1 MGWLSGWTY
10 RIEIKI
16 NHDLIDATL
25 TDFPARV
32 DLPVG
37 DFDFSDA
44 RSDGYDIRFT
54 SSDGETLLKY
64 ERERHDSTNELAR
77 YWVKIPSVSS
87 SADTTFYMYYG
98 KADAT
103 DGADPEN
110 VWDSDFLAVYHF
122 AQDPTGTVYDS
133 TSNNRDLNDN
143 SGTLTSGDLVDEGG
157 GYAIFLDNEFL
168 KTQDHDWSIV
178 NSAFT
183 VEALSRNTKITA
195 AWENKVGI
203 GVDSAGQTLVLQIRN
218 IDNRYS
224 VGIHSDTEE
233 SELPLDIGG
242 DYEYSTTYY
251 NGTTVYVQ
259 VERTESSV
267 TNNVSLSVPTSS
279 KLNVGSLSGY
289 YSEVR
294 VSKIVRSYA
303 WRKAT
308 AYSLHGELFVPNAV
322 MTSWLSGFDYRKK
335 ITIDKDKI
343 HTPLQNFPVV
353 VDLTSAN
360 FDFSKARSDGYDIRF
375 TASDGTT
382 LLYYERERHDS
393 ANELARYHVLVP
405 SIGIANDTDIYIY
418 YGKSDASDG
427 ENATSV
433 WDSDFVAVYH
443 FAQNPTGTVYD
454 STSNGRNL
462 TAVVSM
468 SSDDLVTHGGG
479 YAIDIANGQSLRTGN
494 HDWSILNSGHT
505 GEFFVNLDPS
515 PDVWAKGCLVGQ
527 VGTSGS
533 LPVLVRYSSS
543 SKYSLGVWNDD
554 VATSVDYTTGSYIY
568 FASYQTTY
576 GKDIGGQEDSFVFKI
591 INITATVNAGTNT
604 KLSIGAST
612 TNEQHWPGKYV
623 EFRISKITRSR
634 SWRTATYYSFN
645 GELLSLGSEEESE
658 SGEFSVSLASE
669 SDVSAGL
676 SVDYCFS
683 VSVDGETDV
692 SAILSIPSAWFSCSS
707 VSETSASTTLSINR
721 GFVTSFLTES
731 DVSAALSVI
740 RMLSINMD
748 SETEILVDLWVG
760 NARKETVE
768 IESSLCFSIE
778 KKSSLCLVKEIESS
792 LATRVEFESSLC
804 LSVEKQS
811 SLATQIELESRLF

>member
-157 GYAIFLDNEFL
+157 GYAILSDDEYL
-168 KTQDHDWSIV
+168 RTQDHDWS
-178 NSAFT
+178 
-183 VEALSRNTKITA
+183 ALNTAATLEVFSRNTKITGNWRERINVGVYA
-195 AWENKVGI
+195 PGQSIALKLYNNEN
-203 GVDSAGQTLVLQIRN
+203 RH
-218 IDNRYS
+218 S
-224 VGIHSDTEE
+224 VGIYSDDTP
-233 SELPLDIGG
+233 SDMPIDIGG
-242 DYEYSTTYY
+242 GYEYGVIYY
-251 NGTTVYVQ
+251 DGTTAYVQ
-259 VERTESSV
+259 VECTVGSV
-267 TNNVSLSVPTSS
+267 SNAVSLSIPNSS
-279 KLNVGSLSGY
+279 KLTTGGNFPGY
-289 YSEVR
+289 YSEAR
-294 VSKIVRSYA
+294 VSKIVRPYA

-308 AYSLHGELFVPNAV
+308 AYNLHGELFVPDAV
-322 MTSWLSGFDYRKK
+322 TVSWLSGFSCRRK
-335 ITIDKDKI
+335 ITIDKTKI
-343 HTPLQNFPVV
+343 HTPLQNFPVT

-405 SIGIANDTDIYIY
+405 SISVANDTDIYIY
-418 YGKSDASDG
+418 YGKPDATDG

-443 FAQNPTGTVYD
+443 FAQDPTGTVYD

-468 SSDDLVTHGGG
+468 SSDDLVAQGGG

-494 HDWSILNSGHT
+494 YDWSILNSGYT
-505 GEFFVNLDPS
+505 GEFFVNLGSS
-515 PDVWAKGCLVGQ
+515 PDTWGKGCHIGQ
-527 VGTSGS
+527 VGVAGA
-533 LPVLVRYSSS
+533 LMVLTRYSSS
-543 SKYSLGVWNDD
+543 NKYNLGVSYDD
-554 VATSVDYTTGSYIY
+554 VETSVPYTTGSYIY
-568 FASYQTTY
+568 FASYQTAY
-576 GKDIGGQEDSFVFKI
+576 GKDIGGQECSFVFKE
-591 INITATVNAGTNT
+591 INITATANTGTST

-612 TNEQHWPGKYV
+612 DNAGHWPGKYA
-623 EFRISKITRSR
+623 ETRISKITRSR

-645 GELLSLGSEEESE
+645 GELLSL
-658 SGEFSVSLASE
+658 
-669 SDVSAGL
+669 
-676 SVDYCFS
+676 
-683 VSVDGETDV
+683 DGEETAPAV
-692 SAILSIPSAWFSCSS
+692 STAISTTLAPTTISPTT
-707 VSETSASTTLSINR
+707 VASTTLAPTTIIPTTLAPTTLNPTTLAPTTLAPTTISSTTISPTTVAPTTLIPTTVNP
-721 GFVTSFLTES
+721 TTIATTTIIPTTLPSTTLAPTT
-731 DVSAALSVI
+731 ALSIEPVCI
-740 RMLSINMD
+740 VKARSNTTRIAELRSKITTQINIFAPINK
-748 SETEILVDLWVG
+748 EATL
-760 NARKETVE
+760 NA
-768 IESSLCFSIE
+768 SLC
-778 KKSSLCLVKEIESS
+778 
-792 LATRVEFESSLC
+792 R
-804 LSVEKQS
+804 
-811 SLATQIELESRLF
+811 

>member
-16 NHDLIDATL
+16 NHDLVDATL
-25 TDFPARV
+25 TDFPVRV

-54 SSDGETLLKY
+54 NSDGTTILKY
-64 ERERHDSTNELAR
+64 ERERHDSVNERAR

-98 KADAT
+98 KVDAT

-143 SGTLTSGDLVDEGG
+143 SGTLTSGDLVDDGG

-168 KTQDHDWSIV
+168 KTQDHDWSVV

-183 VEALSRNTKITA
+183 VEALSRNTKVTA

-203 GVDSAGQTLVLQIRN
+203 GADSAGQALALQIYN

-224 VGIHSDTEE
+224 VGIHSDTAE

-279 KLNVGSLSGY
+279 KLNIGSLSGY

-308 AYSLHGELFVPNAV
+308 AYNLHGKLFVPNAV

-343 HTPLQNFPVV
+343 HTPLQNFPVT

-375 TASDGTT
+375 TSSDGTT

-393 ANELARYHVLVP
+393 VNELARYHVLVP

-433 WDSDFVAVYH
+433 WDSDFLAVYH
-443 FAQNPTGTVYD
+443 FAQDPTGTVYD

-468 SSDDLVTHGGG
+468 SSDDLVAQSGG
-479 YAIDIANGQSLRTGN
+479 YAIDIASGQSLRTGN
-494 HDWSILNSGHT
+494 YDWSILNSGHT
-505 GEFFVNLDPS
+505 DEFFVNLGSS
-515 PDVWAKGCLVGQ
+515 PDTWGKGLHIG
-527 VGTSGS
+527 SGS
-533 LPVLVRYSSS
+533 SGSITSLNRYRDTSH
-543 SKYSLGVWNDD
+543 YSLGVWDDD
-554 VATSVDYTTGSYIY
+554 VETSKNYTTGSYIY
-568 FASYQTTY
+568 FTGYQTAY
-576 GKDIGGQEDSFVFKI
+576 GKDVGGQEGSFVFKE
-591 INITATVNAGTNT
+591 INITATVNAGTYNR
-604 KLSIGAST
+604 LSIGAST
-612 TNEQHWPGKYV
+612 SNIYHWPGKYA
-623 EFRISKITRSR
+623 EFRVSKKVRSR
-634 SWRTATYYSFN
+634 SWRTATYYSFS
-645 GELLSLGSEEESE
+645 GEFLSLGSEETVPV
-658 SGEFSVSLASE
+658 VSTAIPTTLAPTTIS
-669 SDVSAGL
+669 STLAPTTITTTL
-676 SVDYCFS
+676 AP
-683 VSVDGETDV
+683 TT
-692 SAILSIPSAWFSCSS
+692 LIPTTLAPTTVVPTTLAPTTISPTTIAPTTISP
-707 VSETSASTTLSINR
+707 TTLIPTTIAPTTLIPTTLPSTTLAP
-721 GFVTSFLTES
+721 TT
-731 DVSAALSVI
+731 ALSIEPVCIVKTRSNII
-740 RMLSINMD
+740 RTTELRSKITTQINIFAPINK
-748 SETEILVDLWVG
+748 EVTL
-760 NARKETVE
+760 NA
-768 IESSLCFSIE
+768 SLC
-778 KKSSLCLVKEIESS
+778 
-792 LATRVEFESSLC
+792 R
-804 LSVEKQS
+804 
-811 SLATQIELESRLF
+811 